1 MNRASKVGAGT
12 GSAKQPGPAENG
24 KSTSMSHRERF
35 SGRRHTLLRGL
46 RIVFEDAPVAAVIG
60 AAAALAAGAATGPL
74 LVLATERFIAT
85 ALDVA
90 GGGLPFA
97 AIAAPVLMLLALF
110 AVEVLQTAIRGL
122 TDARIEMRLRS
133 GFRIDLTEKRA
144 RLEYRHL
151 ESPATADLLRR
162 VAAGPQM
169 ESQPTPERGPVKQA
183 FDDVVGL
190 AAVAVRVIG
199 IAVVL
204 ARLSWWIVPAVLA
217 VAVPFVLLGIR
228 GGQRAYELERRVA
241 RQRRRATY
249 LSEEVL
255 QGRDPAAERALFGY
269 SDYVKRRWR
278 TVFEAVVRL
287 EMLWNAR
294 IWVRFKSAGGVAIAG
309 IIIAMLGFLR
319 PLQTGAIDVAFYV
332 AAIMALLQAERMVAQ
347 ELVQVTSRLAQHREF
362 FVDLTAFSE
371 LAETERSLTRRP
383 PETRFAAIEF
393 VGVSFVYPGTKQP
406 VLQEINFALEAGRH
420 YALVGANGAGKSTI
434 AKLMLGLY
442 PPTGGEILINGT
454 AIAEWPQDALNGLF
468 GVVFQDFA
476 RYSLTVRDNVA
487 LRDRRNDGD
496 ALVAASLQEAGLGE
510 LVAGLPR
517 GADTPLGKVLA
528 GGVDISGGQWQRL
541 ALARS
546 LATAAPVRILDEPTA
561 ALDPLAES
569 ELYRSYSQAAAGL
582 TTLFISHRLGSTKIA
597 DRILVVDGGA
607 IGESGTHDELMRQE
621 GRYAQMFTAQRHW
634 YETG

>member
-35 SGRRHTLLRGL
+35 SGRRYTLLRGL

-90 GGGLPFA
+90 DGGLPFA
-97 AIAAPVLMLLALF
+97 AIAMPVFMLLALF

-228 GGQRAYELERRVA
+228 GGH
-241 RQRRRATY
+241 
-249 LSEEVL
+249 
-255 QGRDPAAERALFGY
+255 QGRAAG
-269 SDYVKRRWR
+269 
-278 TVFEAVVRL
+278 VR
-287 EMLWNAR
+287 
-294 IWVRFKSAGGVAIAG
+294 
-309 IIIAMLGFLR
+309 
-319 PLQTGAIDVAFYV
+319 
-332 AAIMALLQAERMVAQ
+332 
-347 ELVQVTSRLAQHREF
+347 
-362 FVDLTAFSE
+362 
-371 LAETERSLTRRP
+371 
-383 PETRFAAIEF
+383 
-393 VGVSFVYPGTKQP
+393 
-406 VLQEINFALEAGRH
+406 
-420 YALVGANGAGKSTI
+420 VGAPCRT
-434 AKLMLGLY
+434 
-442 PPTGGEILINGT
+442 
-454 AIAEWPQDALNGLF
+454 
-468 GVVFQDFA
+468 
-476 RYSLTVRDNVA
+476 
-487 LRDRRNDGD
+487 
-496 ALVAASLQEAGLGE
+496 
-510 LVAGLPR
+510 
-517 GADTPLGKVLA
+517 
-528 GGVDISGGQWQRL
+528 
-541 ALARS
+541 
-546 LATAAPVRILDEPTA
+546 TAAPRHVSLGGG
-561 ALDPLAES
+561 LA
-569 ELYRSYSQAAAGL
+569 
-582 TTLFISHRLGSTKIA
+582 GS
-597 DRILVVDGGA
+597 
-607 IGESGTHDELMRQE
+607 
-621 GRYAQMFTAQRHW
+621 
-634 YETG
+634 

>member
-1 MNRASKVGAGT
+1 M
-12 GSAKQPGPAENG
+12 
-24 KSTSMSHRERF
+24 
-35 SGRRHTLLRGL
+35 
-46 RIVFEDAPVAAVIG
+46 IG

-309 IIIAMLGFLR
+309 IIIADRGHRRCLLR
-319 PLQTGAIDVAFYV
+319 GC
-332 AAIMALLQAERMVAQ
+332 R
-347 ELVQVTSRLAQHREF
+347 H
-362 FVDLTAFSE
+362 
-371 LAETERSLTRRP
+371 
-383 PETRFAAIEF
+383 
-393 VGVSFVYPGTKQP
+393 GVV
-406 VLQEINFALEAGRH
+406 AGR
-420 YALVGANGAGKSTI
+420 ADGRAGAGP
-434 AKLMLGLY
+434 GH
-442 PPTGGEILINGT
+442 
-454 AIAEWPQDALNGLF
+454 
-468 GVVFQDFA
+468 
-476 RYSLTVRDNVA
+476 VA
-487 LRDRRNDGD
+487 SRP
-496 ALVAASLQEAGLGE
+496 AS
-510 LVAGLPR
+510 
-517 GADTPLGKVLA
+517 
-528 GGVDISGGQWQRL
+528 
-541 ALARS
+541 
-546 LATAAPVRILDEPTA
+546 
-561 ALDPLAES
+561 
-569 ELYRSYSQAAAGL
+569 
-582 TTLFISHRLGSTKIA
+582 
-597 DRILVVDGGA
+597 
-607 IGESGTHDELMRQE
+607 
-621 GRYAQMFTAQRHW
+621 
-634 YETG
+634 

>member
-35 SGRRHTLLRGL
+35 SGRRYTLLRGL

-97 AIAAPVLMLLALF
+97 AIAMPVFMLLALF

-278 TVFEAVVRL
+278 TVFDAVVRL
-287 EMLWNAR
+287 RLPGHKA
-294 IWVRFKSAGGVAIAG
+294 AGAAG
-309 IIIAMLGFLR
+309 DQLRTGSRPPLR
-319 PLQTGAIDVAFYV
+319 PGRGQRSRQVDHR
-332 AAIMALLQAERMVAQ
+332 QA
-347 ELVQVTSRLAQHREF
+347 
-362 FVDLTAFSE
+362 
-371 LAETERSLTRRP
+371 
-383 PETRFAAIEF
+383 
-393 VGVSFVYPGTKQP
+393 
-406 VLQEINFALEAGRH
+406 
-420 YALVGANGAGKSTI
+420 
-434 AKLMLGLY
+434 
-442 PPTGGEILINGT
+442 
-454 AIAEWPQDALNGLF
+454 DAR
-468 GVVFQDFA
+468 VVPA
-476 RYSLTVRDNVA
+476 
-487 LRDRRNDGD
+487 DRR
-496 ALVAASLQEAGLGE
+496 
-510 LVAGLPR
+510 
-517 GADTPLGKVLA
+517 
-528 GGVDISGGQWQRL
+528 
-541 ALARS
+541 
-546 LATAAPVRILDEPTA
+546 
-561 ALDPLAES
+561 
-569 ELYRSYSQAAAGL
+569 
-582 TTLFISHRLGSTKIA
+582 
-597 DRILVVDGGA
+597 
-607 IGESGTHDELMRQE
+607 
-621 GRYAQMFTAQRHW
+621 
-634 YETG
+634 

>member
-35 SGRRHTLLRGL
+35 SGRRYTLLRGL

-90 GGGLPFA
+90 GGELPFA

-151 ESPATADLLRR
+151 ESPDTADL
-162 VAAGPQM
+162 QM

-332 AAIMALLQAERMVAQ
+332 AAVMALLQAERVVA
-347 ELVQVTSRLAQHREF
+347 
-362 FVDLTAFSE
+362 
-371 LAETERSLTRRP
+371 
-383 PETRFAAIEF
+383 
-393 VGVSFVYPGTKQP
+393 
-406 VLQEINFALEAGRH
+406 
-420 YALVGANGAGKSTI
+420 
-434 AKLMLGLY
+434 
-442 PPTGGEILINGT
+442 
-454 AIAEWPQDALNGLF
+454 
-468 GVVFQDFA
+468 
-476 RYSLTVRDNVA
+476 
-487 LRDRRNDGD
+487 
-496 ALVAASLQEAGLGE
+496 
-510 LVAGLPR
+510 
-517 GADTPLGKVLA
+517 
-528 GGVDISGGQWQRL
+528 
-541 ALARS
+541 
-546 LATAAPVRILDEPTA
+546 
-561 ALDPLAES
+561 
-569 ELYRSYSQAAAGL
+569 
-582 TTLFISHRLGSTKIA
+582 
-597 DRILVVDGGA
+597 
-607 IGESGTHDELMRQE
+607 
-621 GRYAQMFTAQRHW
+621 
-634 YETG
+634 

>member
-1 MNRASKVGAGT
+1 M
-12 GSAKQPGPAENG
+12 
-24 KSTSMSHRERF
+24 
-35 SGRRHTLLRGL
+35 
-46 RIVFEDAPVAAVIG
+46 IG

-97 AIAAPVLMLLALF
+97 AIAAPVFMLLALF

-309 IIIAMLGFLR
+309 IIVAMLAFLR

-332 AAIMALLQAERMVAQ
+332 AAVMALLQAERMVAQ

-383 PETRFAAIEF
+383 LPPLR
-393 VGVSFVYPGTKQP
+393 PGRGQRSRQ
-406 VLQEINFALEAGRH
+406 VDHRQA
-420 YALVGANGAGKSTI
+420 
-434 AKLMLGLY
+434 
-442 PPTGGEILINGT
+442 
-454 AIAEWPQDALNGLF
+454 DAR
-468 GVVFQDFA
+468 VVPA
-476 RYSLTVRDNVA
+476 
-487 LRDRRNDGD
+487 DRR
-496 ALVAASLQEAGLGE
+496 
-510 LVAGLPR
+510 
-517 GADTPLGKVLA
+517 
-528 GGVDISGGQWQRL
+528 
-541 ALARS
+541 
-546 LATAAPVRILDEPTA
+546 
-561 ALDPLAES
+561 
-569 ELYRSYSQAAAGL
+569 
-582 TTLFISHRLGSTKIA
+582 
-597 DRILVVDGGA
+597 
-607 IGESGTHDELMRQE
+607 
-621 GRYAQMFTAQRHW
+621 
-634 YETG
+634 